1 MPMKRKIG
9 LIAGNGKLPQLVAG
23 NIRAAGHRVIA
34 IGHLGET
41 QRDLRNYVDILKWV
55 HIGELGKILDFLLEE
70 GVESALLIGGVSK
83 RHFFSQARPD
93 GRALKVLSRL
103 REKKDDAIL
112 RAIVEEI
119 ESAGIRVESP
129 VPFLMESM
137 ADSGCWTERKPTPR
151 EEKDIRF
158 GWRIAKQVG
167 SLDVGQTIVVKDQIV
182 LAVEAIEGTNETI
195 RRGGFLGRGD
205 VVVIKVCKP
214 KQDLRLDLPVI
225 GSETIRTLQE
235 ARASALVVEAEKT
248 IVVDKERVIRQANR
262 NHLCLMGI
270 KKLGHRG
277 LPARS

>member
-1 MPMKRKIG
+1 MPMKGKIG
-9 LIAGNGKLPQLVAG
+9 LIAGDGELPQLVAG
-23 NIRAAGHRVIA
+23 NIRAMGHPLVA
-34 IGHLGET
+34 VGHLGATKE
-41 QRDLRNYVDILKWV
+41 DLGNYVDSLKWV

-70 GVESALLIGGVSK
+70 KVESALLIGGVSK

-103 REKKDDAIL
+103 QDKKDDAIL
-112 RAIVEEI
+112 RAIVAEI
-119 ESAGIRVESP
+119 ESVGIRVESP
-129 VPFLMESM
+129 VPFLKENM
-137 ADSGCWTERKPTPR
+137 APSGCWTERKPTAR

-167 SLDVGQTIVVKDQIV
+167 RLDLGQTVVVKDQIV
-182 LAVEAIEGTNETI
+182 LAVEAIEGTNEAI
-195 RRGGFLGRGD
+195 RRGGLLGRGD

-225 GSETIRTLQE
+225 GSETVGALEE

-248 IVVDKERVIRQANR
+248 IVVDKERVIGQADR

-270 KKLGHRG
+270 KKLGQRG
-277 LPARS
+277 LPAGS